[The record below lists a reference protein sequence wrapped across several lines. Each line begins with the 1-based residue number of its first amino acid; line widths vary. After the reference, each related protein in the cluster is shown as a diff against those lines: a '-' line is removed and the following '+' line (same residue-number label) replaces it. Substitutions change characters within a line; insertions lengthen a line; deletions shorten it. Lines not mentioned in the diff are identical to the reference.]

1 MLIRSLESIIAQFA
15 QMEIFGFIA
24 SFTAAQI
31 WDLKCIEKEVE
42 ITTRKSTQNKWIKF
56 QPQNWS
62 EKLNAC
68 CENGKLFTT
77 LLSMKL
83 TTLLNMKLTTWNVIG
98 SHIILATIINY
109 SRFNQE
115 AINVMNTKK
124 LSRELPVI
132 SQAASWKLQH
142 CRAQK
147 NSQEVL
153 QQTLSALIYLQ

>member
-124 LSRELPVI
+124 TFQRNFPSFHKRQVENCNIVGRKRI
-132 SQAASWKLQH
+132 AKKS
-142 CRAQK
+142 CNRR
-147 NSQEVL
+147 
-153 QQTLSALIYLQ
+153 SAH